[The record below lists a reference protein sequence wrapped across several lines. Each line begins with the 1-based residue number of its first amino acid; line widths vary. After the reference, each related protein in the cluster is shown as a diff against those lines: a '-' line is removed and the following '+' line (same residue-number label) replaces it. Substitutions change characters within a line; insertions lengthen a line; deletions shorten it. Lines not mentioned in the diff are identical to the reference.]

1 MLSRAGEHLLTD
13 QSPVVIGEFEAVF
26 CQQGHHVIF
35 EHRLQLL
42 EQRHDLRRAD
52 LVFAFGVKVKFIDGA
67 TGRDE
72 VYVHGRNERVRRGRI
87 VLGISISVKLINR
100 EESIPESQ
108 HFLSICG
115 CPCCGSGLACGLV
128 SALLSANEI
137 RLSYGYQNLLDG
149 VTLAVAAGEK
159 VGLVGRNGCGKSS
172 LLKILTRQQQAD
184 SGEISLRRDL
194 RIGYLPQEFEMDPDL
209 TVMETIEQGAAD
221 LITAMQRYESGD
233 GSDRELADLL
243 HVIDHADGWNLH
255 ARIKSLATS
264 LNCPPLEAPVG
275 PLSGGEKRRV
285 SLCRAMASQPDLLL
299 LDEPTNH
306 LDSESISWLEGSLRS
321 FTGAVIF
328 VTHDRYFLDEIA
340 TRIIEID
347 QGRAFSHPGNYTAY
361 LESKSVRQSIA
372 GQTERRRQRFL
383 REELQWVRAGV
394 KARTTKSRHRL
405 DQFYAV
411 ADLEAPPEEREMD
424 LLIPPAPELGNIA
437 VELEKVSVAVGE
449 GEERRSLF
457 RDLTLSIRPGQCTG
471 IVGRNGVGKTTLL
484 KVCLGTLSPDSG
496 IVQIGKKIRVN
507 YIDQARMQLDGT
519 GSLLDEV
526 ADGNEKVQFGDQVL
540 GARAYLRRFLF
551 DDKRINER
559 VDLLSGGEK
568 ARLMLAKVLKNGG
581 NLIVLDEPTNDLDLP
596 SLRMLEEAI
605 ADFDGAVLVVSHDR
619 YFLDRI
625 CDQIVAF
632 EDGDVLV
639 QPGNYSYYLEKRR
652 AREQREK
659 LYAQNQA
666 REVAKKKQPTAAEKV
681 RKLTMAE
688 RKELDGMEEV
698 ILKAEEKVHELE
710 TTLNDPDF
718 HINRFQEMPA
728 LLASLEQAKAS
739 CAGLYTRWEELESI
753 HNLSS

>member
-1 MLSRAGEHLLTD
+1 M
-13 QSPVVIGEFEAVF
+13 
-26 CQQGHHVIF
+26 
-35 EHRLQLL
+35 
-42 EQRHDLRRAD
+42 
-52 LVFAFGVKVKFIDGA
+52 
-67 TGRDE
+67 
-72 VYVHGRNERVRRGRI
+72 
-87 VLGISISVKLINR
+87 
-100 EESIPESQ
+100 
-108 HFLSICG
+108 
-115 CPCCGSGLACGLV
+115 

-184 SGEISLRRDL
+184 SGEISVRRDL
-194 RIGYLPQEFEMDPDL
+194 RVGYLPQEFEMGPAL

-233 GSDRELADLL
+233 GTERELADLL
-243 HVIDHADGWNLH
+243 HIIEHADGWNLH

-264 LNCPPLEAPVG
+264 LNGPPMDSPVG

-285 SLCRAMASQPDLLL
+285 SLCRALASQPDLLL

-306 LDSESISWLEGSLRS
+306 LDAESIAWLEGFLRS
-321 FTGAVIF
+321 FAGAVIF

-347 QGRAFSHPGNYTAY
+347 NGRAFSHPGNYTAY
-361 LESKSVRQSIA
+361 LESKSIRQSIA
-372 GQTERRRQRFL
+372 EQTERRRQRFL

-437 VELEKVSVAVGE
+437 VELEKVSVAVGSE
-449 GEERRSLF
+449 DERRFLF
-457 RDLTLSIRPGQCTG
+457 RNLTLSIRPGQCTG

-484 KVCLGTLSPDSG
+484 KVCLGNLEPDEG

-526 ADGNEKVQFGDQVL
+526 ADGNEKVQFGDQTL

-568 ARLMLAKVLKNGG
+568 ARLMLAKVLKHGG

-632 EDGDVLV
+632 EDGNVLV
-639 QPGNYSYYLEKRR
+639 QPGNYSYYLEKRK
-652 AREQREK
+652 AREQRDK
-659 LYAQNQA
+659 LYAQNLA
-666 REVAKKKQPTAAEKV
+666 KEIAKKKAPTAAEKP

-688 RKELDGMEEV
+688 RKELDGMEES
-698 ILKAEEKVHELE
+698 ILAAEEKVQELE
-710 TTLNDPDF
+710 ATLNDPDF
-718 HINRFQEMPA
+718 HINRFQEIPA
-728 LLASLEQAKAS
+728 LLESLEKAKAD
-739 CAGLYTRWEELESI
+739 CAALYTRWETLEAIASQA
-753 HNLSS
+753 

>member
-1 MLSRAGEHLLTD
+1 
-13 QSPVVIGEFEAVF
+13 
-26 CQQGHHVIF
+26 
-35 EHRLQLL
+35 
-42 EQRHDLRRAD
+42 
-52 LVFAFGVKVKFIDGA
+52 
-67 TGRDE
+67 
-72 VYVHGRNERVRRGRI
+72 
-87 VLGISISVKLINR
+87 
-100 EESIPESQ
+100 
-108 HFLSICG
+108 
-115 CPCCGSGLACGLV
+115 V

-184 SGEISLRRDL
+184 SGEISVRRDL
-194 RIGYLPQEFEMDPDL
+194 RVGYLPQEFEMDPAL

-233 GSDRELADLL
+233 GSERELADLL
-243 HVIDHADGWNLH
+243 HVIEHADGWNLH

-264 LNCPPLEAPVG
+264 LNAPAMDAPVG

-285 SLCRAMASQPDLLL
+285 SLCRALASQPDLLL

-306 LDSESISWLEGSLRS
+306 LDAESIAWLEGFLRS
-321 FTGAVIF
+321 FAGAVIF

-347 QGRAFSHPGNYTAY
+347 NGRAFSHPGNYTAY
-361 LESKSVRQSIA
+361 LESKSIRQSIA
-372 GQTERRRQRFL
+372 EQTERRRQRFL

-437 VELEKVSVAVGE
+437 VELEKVSVAVGSE
-449 GEERRSLF
+449 DERRFLF
-457 RDLTLSIRPGQCTG
+457 RNLTLSIRPGQCTG

-484 KVCLGTLSPDSG
+484 KVCLGNLEPDEG

-526 ADGNEKVQFGDQVL
+526 ADGNEKVQFGDQTL

-568 ARLMLAKVLKNGG
+568 ARLMLAKVLKHGG

-632 EDGDVLV
+632 EDGNVLV
-639 QPGNYSYYLEKRR
+639 QPGNYSYYLEKRK
-652 AREQREK
+652 AREQRDK
-659 LYAQNQA
+659 LYAQNLA
-666 REVAKKKQPTAAEKV
+666 KEIAKKKAPTAVEKP

-688 RKELDGMEEV
+688 RKELDGMEES
-698 ILKAEEKVHELE
+698 ILAAEEKVQELE
-710 TTLNDPDF
+710 ATLNDPDF
-718 HINRFQEMPA
+718 HINRFQEIPA
-728 LLASLEQAKAS
+728 LLESLEKAKAD
-739 CAGLYTRWEELESI
+739 CAALYTRWETLEAI
-753 HNLSS
+753 AQLNG

>member
-1 MLSRAGEHLLTD
+1 
-13 QSPVVIGEFEAVF
+13 
-26 CQQGHHVIF
+26 
-35 EHRLQLL
+35 
-42 EQRHDLRRAD
+42 
-52 LVFAFGVKVKFIDGA
+52 
-67 TGRDE
+67 
-72 VYVHGRNERVRRGRI
+72 
-87 VLGISISVKLINR
+87 
-100 EESIPESQ
+100 
-108 HFLSICG
+108 
-115 CPCCGSGLACGLV
+115 V

-184 SGEISLRRDL
+184 SGEISVRRDL
-194 RIGYLPQEFEMDPDL
+194 RVGYLPQEFEMDPAL

-233 GSDRELADLL
+233 GTERELADLL
-243 HVIDHADGWNLH
+243 HIIEHADGWNLH

-264 LNCPPLEAPVG
+264 LNGPPMDSPVG

-285 SLCRAMASQPDLLL
+285 SLCRALASQPDLLL

-306 LDSESISWLEGSLRS
+306 LDAESIAWLEGFLRS
-321 FTGAVIF
+321 FAGAVIF

-347 QGRAFSHPGNYTAY
+347 NGRAFSHPGNYTAY
-361 LESKSVRQSIA
+361 LESKSIRQSIA
-372 GQTERRRQRFL
+372 EQTERRRQRFL

-437 VELEKVSVAVGE
+437 VELEKVSVAVGSE
-449 GEERRSLF
+449 DERRFLF
-457 RDLTLSIRPGQCTG
+457 RNLTLSIRPGQCTG

-484 KVCLGTLSPDSG
+484 KVCLGNLEPDEG

-526 ADGNEKVQFGDQVL
+526 ADGNEKVQFGDQTL

-568 ARLMLAKVLKNGG
+568 ARLMLAKVLKHGG

-632 EDGDVLV
+632 EDGNVLV
-639 QPGNYSYYLEKRR
+639 QPGNYSYYLEKRK
-652 AREQREK
+652 AREQRDK
-659 LYAQNQA
+659 LYAQNLA
-666 REVAKKKQPTAAEKV
+666 KEIAKKKAPTAAEKP

-688 RKELDGMEEV
+688 RKELDGMEES
-698 ILKAEEKVHELE
+698 ILAAEEKVQELE
-710 TTLNDPDF
+710 ATLNDPDF
-718 HINRFQEMPA
+718 HINRFQEIPA
-728 LLASLEQAKAS
+728 LLESLEKAKAD
-739 CAGLYTRWEELESI
+739 CAAFYTRWETLEAI
-753 HNLSS
+753 AQLNG